1 MNSNLDFIAYDEN
14 GKLYKMNNL
23 DLDDNSLISKDF
35 IDYDKYLIPEKD
47 KELLFSQN
55 TNVTNIL
62 KEKTERKNFE
72 VISIPKNN
80 VNKEK
85 SIFGFNINVLEK
97 HFPGK
102 KLIRLKAY
110 NCSYSLY
117 TMYQLT
123 KWKKDSIILVLK
135 YNNKIYAVYD
145 LSIYY
150 VYMEKKNEF
159 ILFDKTK
166 SKKNFF
172 ERNLDKE
179 IIYELFGGTHEGM
192 VEMFLITYRY

>member
-135 YNNKIYAVYD
+135 YKNYD
-145 LSIYY
+145 
-150 VYMEKKNEF
+150 KKRHICF
-159 ILFDKTK
+159 
-166 SKKNFF
+166 
-172 ERNLDKE
+172 
-179 IIYELFGGTHEGM
+179 
-192 VEMFLITYRY
+192 

>member
-1 MNSNLDFIAYDEN
+1 
-14 GKLYKMNNL
+14 
-23 DLDDNSLISKDF
+23 
-35 IDYDKYLIPEKD
+35 
-47 KELLFSQN
+47 
-55 TNVTNIL
+55 
-62 KEKTERKNFE
+62 
-72 VISIPKNN
+72 
-80 VNKEK
+80 
-85 SIFGFNINVLEK
+85 
-97 HFPGK
+97 
-102 KLIRLKAY
+102 
-110 NCSYSLY
+110 
-117 TMYQLT
+117 MYQLT

-150 VYMEKKNEF
+150 AYMEKKNEF